1 MYRARQLKK
10 TKHTITD
17 LAIFG
22 ASPLFDTP
30 RSTSSLVAP
39 DFDRFLSY
47 SRIFYEAHQYT
58 NNGPVVQMLERRLA
72 EFHRTRYC
80 VTFCSGFWAL
90 VLTIRA
96 LALPGRKEL
105 LMPSLTYRRM
115 ADVAAWAGLTPR
127 FCDVDADTLAISA
140 QAARAHINDDT
151 ALILGVHPIVNCCDV
166 ISLEQLSEDS
176 GIPLFI
182 DAVESVYETFNGRK
196 VGGFGVA
203 ECFSLHASKLL
214 NGFEGGYITT
224 NDAALAKR
232 LLAMRGFGFYTPDNV
247 VELGMNAKLN
257 EVHAA
262 MALAGLDNLEQQ
274 VADNRQRYRI
284 YQREL
289 EGLVGIRL
297 VAFEEN
303 EHCGFKNI
311 LIELLDDWPLPREL
325 TMRLLNAEQVLA
337 RAYYSPPLHM
347 KTAGYTALAGPLP
360 QTEYLAERY
369 LLLPC
374 GHFVNEDD
382 IIEVCRLMRF
392 IFEQAKAIQEMPTV

>member
-1 MYRARQLKK
+1 MKK
-10 TKHTITD
+10 VKHTPAD
-17 LAIFG
+17 LALFG

-30 RSTSSLVAP
+30 RSTSSLGAP
-39 DFDRFLSY
+39 DFDRFLRY
-47 SRIFYEAHQYT
+47 SRIFYEAQQYT
-58 NNGPVVQMLERRLA
+58 NNGPVVQMLEQRLA
-72 EFHRTRYC
+72 DFHQTRYC
-80 VTFCSGFWAL
+80 ITFCSGFWAL

-96 LALPGRKEL
+96 LAMPGRKEL

-127 FCDVDADTLAISA
+127 FCDVETDTLAISA
-140 QAARAHINDDT
+140 RMARPHVNDDT

-166 ISLEQLSEDS
+166 ISLEQLSLET
-176 GIPLFI
+176 GVPLFI

-196 VGGFGVA
+196 VGSFGVA

-214 NGFEGGYITT
+214 NGFEGGYVTT
-224 NDAALAKR
+224 NNAELAQR

-262 MALAGLDNLEQQ
+262 MALAGLDELDQE
-274 VADNRQRYRI
+274 VADNCQRYRI

-289 EGLVGIRL
+289 EGLAGVRM
-297 VAFEEN
+297 VAFEET
-303 EHCGFKNI
+303 ERCGFKNI

-325 TMRLLNAEQVLA
+325 TLRLLNAEQILA

-347 KTAGYTALAGPLP
+347 KSYGYPVLAGPLP

-382 IIEVCRLMRF
+382 IVKVCRLMRF
-392 IFEQAKAIQEMPTV
+392 VAEQAEPIQEMLTV